1 MDKLSQFV
9 LGTIRFLFIG
19 NPHRTALGVIVGLAL
34 HTLVSV
40 FNPAIKQIFSNYIDV
55 AAFTE
60 WNCMLL
66 GLVFVYS
73 PTIISF
79 IGSPKKEL
87 LNEEVE
93 KVFRM
98 IRLAAD
104 ESGLSKKQKRT
115 LYLKLCERAVEQ
127 VTFNAATQEELRKL
141 TAIEETALEEEQ
153 TE

>member
-1 MDKLSQFV
+1 MDKVSQFV

-19 NPHRTALGVIVGLAL
+19 NPHRTALGIIVGLAL

-40 FNPAIKQIFSNYIDV
+40 FNPALETIAGDYIDI
-55 AAFTE
+55 AALTE
-60 WNCMLL
+60 MNCMLL

-87 LNEEVE
+87 LNEDVE

-104 ESGLSKKQKRT
+104 EAGLSKKQKRT

-127 VTFNAATQEELRKL
+127 VSFNAATKEELRRL
-141 TAIEETALEEEQ
+141 TALEEEEEQQQ
-153 TE
+153 T

>member
-1 MDKLSQFV
+1 MDKISQIV
-9 LGTIRFLFIG
+9 LGIIRFLFIG
-19 NPHRTALGVIVGLAL
+19 NPHRTALGVIVGLVI
-34 HTLVSV
+34 HTLISV
-40 FNPAIKQIFSNYIDV
+40 FNPALERIASSYIDV
-55 AAFTE
+55 SALTE

-87 LNEEVE
+87 LNEDVE

-104 ESGLSKKQKRT
+104 EANLSKKQKRT
-115 LYLKLCERAVEQ
+115 LYLKLCEKAVEQ
-127 VTFNAATQEELRKL
+127 VTFKAATHEELRKL
-141 TAIEETALEEEQ
+141 TALDKEEEETE
-153 TE
+153 

>member
-1 MDKLSQFV
+1 MDKLTQFV

-40 FNPAIKQIFSNYIDV
+40 FNPAIAKNTSIDV
-55 AAFTE
+55 TALTE

-73 PTIISF
+73 PTIVSF
-79 IGSPKKEL
+79 IGSPKREL
-87 LNEEVE
+87 LNESVE
-93 KVFRM
+93 KVLRM

-104 ESGLSKKQKRT
+104 ESGISKKQKRA
-115 LYLKLCERAVEQ
+115 LYLKLCEKAVEQ

-141 TAIEETALEEEQ
+141 TALEEEEQ

>member
-1 MDKLSQFV
+1 MDKLTQFV

-40 FNPAIKQIFSNYIDV
+40 FNPAISKSSSIDV
-55 AAFTE
+55 AALTE

-87 LNEEVE
+87 LNESVE
-93 KVFRM
+93 KVLRM

-104 ESGLSKKQKRT
+104 EANISKRQKRD
-115 LYLKLCERAVEQ
+115 LYLKLCEKAVDQ

-141 TAIEETALEEEQ
+141 TTLQEEEQ

>member
-19 NPHRTALGVIVGLAL
+19 NPHRTALGVIVGL
-34 HTLVSV
+34 TLNTFVSV
-40 FNPAIKQIFSNYIDV
+40 FNPAIEKIASSYIDI
-55 AAFTE
+55 AALTE

-98 IRLAAD
+98 IRLSAD
-104 ESGLSKKQKRT
+104 EADLSKKQKRT

-127 VTFNAATQEELRKL
+127 VTFNAATQEELRRL
-141 TAIEETALEEEQ
+141 TALEDEEEQ

>member
-1 MDKLSQFV
+1 
-9 LGTIRFLFIG
+9 
-19 NPHRTALGVIVGLAL
+19 LAL
-34 HTLVSV
+34 HTLVSI
-40 FNPAIKQIFSNYIDV
+40 FNPAIEQIASSYIDV
-55 AAFTE
+55 TALTE

-66 GLVFVYS
+66 GLVFVYF

-87 LNEEVE
+87 LNEDVE

-104 ESGLSKKQKRT
+104 EAGLSEYQKRT

-127 VTFNAATQEELRKL
+127 VTFNIATQEELRKL
-141 TAIEETALEEEQ
+141 TALEEEDQ
-153 TE
+153 VK

>member
-1 MDKLSQFV
+1 MDKLSLFI
-9 LGTIRFLFIG
+9 LGTIKFLFIG
-19 NPHRTALGVIVGLAL
+19 NPYRTALGVIVGLAL
-34 HTLVSV
+34 YTFVSI
-40 FNPAIKQIFSNYIDV
+40 FNPGIEKISSNYINIS
-55 AAFTE
+55 ALTE
-60 WNCMLL
+60 FGSVLL

-87 LNEEVE
+87 LNEDVE

-104 ESGLSKKQKRT
+104 EADLSKNQKRT

-127 VTFNAATQEELRKL
+127 VSFDSATKEDLRK
-141 TAIEETALEEEQ
+141 
-153 TE
+153 

>member
-1 MDKLSQFV
+1 MVDKLSQFV

-19 NPHRTALGVIVGLAL
+19 NPHRTALGVIVGLVL

-40 FNPAIKQIFSNYIDV
+40 FNPAIKQIASSYIDV
-55 AAFTE
+55 TE
-60 WNCMLL
+60 LTAWNCIFL

-73 PTIISF
+73 PTILSF

-87 LNEEVE
+87 LNESVE

-104 ESGLSKKQKRT
+104 EAGISKKQKRA
-115 LYLKLCERAVEQ
+115 LYLKLCEKAVEQ
-127 VTFNAATQEELRKL
+127 VTFNAATQEKLRKL
-141 TAIEETALEEEQ
+141 NALEKEEQ
-153 TE
+153 AE

>member
-1 MDKLSQFV
+1 MDKLSLFI
-9 LGTIRFLFIG
+9 LGTIKFLFIG
-19 NPHRTALGVIVGLAL
+19 NPYRTALGVIVGLAL
-34 HTLVSV
+34 YTFVSI
-40 FNPAIKQIFSNYIDV
+40 FNPGIEKISSNYINIS
-55 AAFTE
+55 ALTE
-60 WNCMLL
+60 FGSVLL

-87 LNEEVE
+87 LNEDVE

-104 ESGLSKKQKRT
+104 EADLSKNQKRT

-127 VTFNAATQEELRKL
+127 VSFDSATKEDLRKL
-141 TAIEETALEEEQ
+141 TVLDEEKAK
-153 TE
+153 

>member
-1 MDKLSQFV
+1 MGDKFFQFV

-40 FNPAIKQIFSNYIDV
+40 FNPAIKQIFSSYIDV
-55 AAFTE
+55 AALTE
-60 WNCMLL
+60 WNCMLM

-87 LNEEVE
+87 LNESVE

-104 ESGLSKKQKRT
+104 EAGISKRQKRD
-115 LYLKLCERAVEQ
+115 LYHKLCERAVEQ
-127 VTFNAATQEELRKL
+127 VTFNAATQKELRKL
-141 TAIEETALEEEQ
+141 TALEEEEEQ

>member
-1 MDKLSQFV
+1 MADKFSQFV

-19 NPHRTALGVIVGLAL
+19 NPHRSALGVIVGLTL

-40 FNPAIKQIFSNYIDV
+40 FNPAIEKIASSYIDV
-55 AAFTE
+55 IALTE

-93 KVFRM
+93 KIFRM

-104 ESGLSKKQKRT
+104 EAGLSKRQKRD
-115 LYLKLCERAVEQ
+115 LYLKLCQRAVEQ

-141 TAIEETALEEEQ
+141 TALEEEEEQ
-153 TE
+153 QQI